1 MPYFLILRISQLDGQ
16 VDGDVALALLP
27 RVFYQIRE
35 ISAERVFLKPHTE
48 AYGSICFD
56 NRTKFLK

>member
-16 VDGDVALALLP
+16 VDGDVALALLM

-35 ISAERVFLKPHTE
+35 ISAERVFL
-48 AYGSICFD
+48 
-56 NRTKFLK
+56 